1 MRVLIVEDHQD
12 IAEGLCDFL
21 RALDHEVVAVADGAS
36 ACKLALG
43 ERFDAIVLD
52 RMLPKLDGIAV
63 CQRLREAGR
72 RTPVLMLTALDSV
85 ADKVAG
91 LEAGADDYL
100 AKPFALAELKARL
113 EALHRRATGGSE
125 GVRRLQVA
133 DLCFDLDTLQATR
146 AGRPVLLNPTTR
158 KVLELL
164 MREAPRVV
172 TRDRL
177 ERAIWGRHVPAE
189 DVLRIHMHALRTSI
203 DKPFKLALL
212 HTVHGVGYR
221 LGEA

>member
-1 MRVLIVEDHQD
+1 MRVLIIEDHKD

-21 RALDHEVVAVADGAS
+21 RALSHEVEYATDGAS
-36 ACKLALG
+36 GCKLALAQ
-43 ERFDAIVLD
+43 RYDAIVLD
-52 RMLPKLDGIAV
+52 RMLPKLDGDAV

-113 EALHRRATGGSE
+113 EALHRRASGGAE
-125 GVRRLQVA
+125 GARRLQVGE
-133 DLCFDLDTLQATR
+133 LSFDLDTLQAVR
-146 AGRPVLLNPTTR
+146 AGKALTLNPTTR
-158 KVLELL
+158 KLLELL
-164 MREAPRVV
+164 MRESPRVV
-172 TRDRL
+172 TREQL

-189 DVLRIHMHALRTSI
+189 DVLRIHMHALRASI
-203 DKPFKLALL
+203 DKPFRQALL

-221 LGEA
+221 LAPQ